1 MANRKIEKPTPP
13 SLRKEKKPKNAE
25 DGRKN
30 NGGAREGAGRFP
42 FEPTETERKQVEA
55 LSGYGL
61 PFEQIAVLIREG
73 ISLDTLR
80 KHFQR
85 ELSIGKAKANAQACK
100 SIFQKVISGDTGM
113 MRYWGGT
120 QLGWRETQHH
130 ELTGAGGGP
139 IALSSVDLKG
149 LNDNELA
156 QMQAL
161 LQKAKG
167 GDK

>member
-1 MANRKIEKPTPP
+1 MANRKIEKPTLPP
-13 SLRKEKKPKNAE
+13 GGKEKKPKSAE

-30 NGGAREGAGRFP
+30 NGGAREGAGRSP

-80 KHFQR
+80 KHFSR

-113 MRYWGGT
+113 MKYWGGT

-139 IALSSVDLKG
+139 IAMTNMDLKG
-149 LNDNELA
+149 LNDTELA

-161 LQKAKG
+161 LQKANNK
-167 GDK
+167 DE